1 MGAILIRWLVN
12 VHKSTE
18 KEGFINS
25 TDNKVT
31 LHFIWKE
38 NISKSVF
45 VSENFAKSYKKLKI
59 KFIP

>member
-1 MGAILIRWLVN
+1 M
-12 VHKSTE
+12 E

-25 TDNKVT
+25 TDKEVT